1 MRLERLEVVD
11 FRNHDAAAVELP
23 AGVSALVGPNGVGKT
38 NLLEAVGYLATL
50 ARTGS
55 ARTRPDPCRAAS
67 AVIRAAVRRAGR
79 RLLVDVELRPGS
91 GVRGRVQRGAGAAG
105 PGPARRGPGD
115 AVRAR
120 GPGLVRGDPEERRR
134 FLDTLATQR
143 LPRYHGS
150 RQDYDRVLRQRN
162 TLLRSAGGRLPAAA
176 LATLEVWD
184 EKLASAGA
192 EIWSERLRLVAAL
205 TPGSSSPTSAWP
217 GGRRGRRR
225 LRVVGRRA
233 GAADPDPAKLAQA
246 LRERLVADR
255 AREVERGITLSGP
268 HRDDLALGL
277 RGLPARTHAS
287 HGEAWSLALALRLG
301 SHRLLSE
308 EGEEPVLLMDDV
320 FAELDGNDGIGS
332 RRRPWPRSRPS
343 SRQRWPRSYHPSLAR
358 PCFTWNQDQC
368 SSGRV
373 HDPNRGGSGGPDHRW
388 SADRGVGDEQRDGMT
403 RRSRE
408 PRPIGGRAGRRAPA
422 RGWDG
427 RLAAARVV
435 ARWPEVVG
443 DAVAAHCQPSRLEED
458 GTLHVVADSA
468 AWATQLTTSRASSS
482 TASAPSA
489 APASSAASRSAPT
502 RVVRAADR
510 SRTTAPGRRVAGAT
524 PL

>member
-11 FRNHDAAAVELP
+11 FRNHDRASVELP

-50 ARTGS
+50 GS
-55 ARTRPDPCRAAS
+55 HRVGQDAALILAGSSS
-67 AVIRAAVRRAGR
+67 AVIRAAVQRAGR

-91 GVRGRVQRGAGAAG
+91 GVRGRVNGA
-105 PGPARRGPGD
+105 PVPRARDLLGV
-115 AVRAR
+115 VRATVFA
-120 GPGLVRGDPEERRR
+120 PEDLGLVRGDPEERRR

-162 TLLRSAGGRLPAAA
+162 TLLRSAAGRLPASA

-205 TPGSSSPTSAWP
+205 TPRVELAYQRLAGRDDAVEVAYVSS
-217 GGRRGRRR
+217 
-225 LRVVGRRA
+225 VA
-233 GAADPDPAKLAQA
+233 GTAGLDPDPAKLAQA

-268 HRDDLALGL
+268 HRDDLALAL

-301 SHRLLSE
+301 SHRLLAE

-320 FAELDGNDGIGS
+320 FAELD
-332 RRRPWPRSRPS
+332 
-343 SRQRWPRSYHPSLAR
+343 RQRR
-358 PCFTWNQDQC
+358 D
-368 SSGRV
+368 RV
-373 HDPNRGGSGGPDHRW
+373 
-388 SADRGVGDEQRDGMT
+388 AE
-403 RRSRE
+403 
-408 PRPIGGRAGRRAPA
+408 AA
-422 RGWDG
+422 
-427 RLAAARVV
+427 LAAEQTIVTAAV
-435 ARWPEVVG
+435 PEELPG
-443 DAVAAHCQPSRLEED
+443 ELNAAVFHVEPGSVQL
-458 GTLHVVADSA
+458 GTG
-468 AWATQLTTSRASSS
+468 
-482 TASAPSA
+482 P
-489 APASSAASRSAPT
+489 
-502 RVVRAADR
+502 
-510 SRTTAPGRRVAGAT
+510 
-524 PL
+524 

>member
-11 FRNHDAAAVELP
+11 FRNHDRASVELP

-50 ARTGS
+50 GS
-55 ARTRPDPCRAAS
+55 HRVGQDAALILAGSSS
-67 AVIRAAVRRAGR
+67 AVIRAAVQRAGR

-91 GVRGRVQRGAGAAG
+91 GVRGRVNGA
-105 PGPARRGPGD
+105 PVPRARDLLGV
-115 AVRAR
+115 VRATVFA
-120 GPGLVRGDPEERRR
+120 PEDLGLVRGDPEERRR

-162 TLLRSAGGRLPAAA
+162 TLLRSAAGRLPASA

-205 TPGSSSPTSAWP
+205 TPRVELAYQRLAGRDDAVEVAYVSS
-217 GGRRGRRR
+217 
-225 LRVVGRRA
+225 VA
-233 GAADPDPAKLAQA
+233 GTAGLDPDPAKLAQA

-268 HRDDLALGL
+268 HRDDLALAL

-301 SHRLLSE
+301 SHRLLAE

-320 FAELDGNDGIGS
+320 FAELD
-332 RRRPWPRSRPS
+332 
-343 SRQRWPRSYHPSLAR
+343 RQRR
-358 PCFTWNQDQC
+358 D
-368 SSGRV
+368 RV
-373 HDPNRGGSGGPDHRW
+373 
-388 SADRGVGDEQRDGMT
+388 AE
-403 RRSRE
+403 
-408 PRPIGGRAGRRAPA
+408 AA
-422 RGWDG
+422 
-427 RLAAARVV
+427 LAAEQTIVTA
-435 ARWPEVVG
+435 
-443 DAVAAHCQPSRLEED
+443 AVAEELSTVLD
-458 GTLHVVADSA
+458 ATVFHVEPGSI
-468 AWATQLTTSRASSS
+468 QLSEG
-482 TASAPSA
+482 P
-489 APASSAASRSAPT
+489 
-502 RVVRAADR
+502 
-510 SRTTAPGRRVAGAT
+510 
-524 PL
+524 